1 MQGSLHRV
9 CRILGV
15 AEIIQVKRLVD
26 KQVPRHVAN
35 IRPLSSGCP
44 VLPLLHSDLFDSISN
59 HWAHFAVGKAE
70 FPKRLE
76 VTSLTATQTFCS
88 FLLIPAFG

>member
-9 CRILGV
+9 CRILGI
-15 AEIIQVKRLVD
+15 AEIIQVKHLVD

-59 HWAHFAVGKAE
+59 HWAHFAVGKTE
-70 FPKRLE
+70 FPERLDPWSQV
-76 VTSLTATQTFCS
+76 VTA
-88 FLLIPAFG
+88 GWRWHH